1 MSYNFFQ
8 NKECEYFPCHPI
20 KDTCS
25 FSCLFCFCPL
35 YSNMDCGGQFHIL
48 DNGWK
53 DCSNCM
59 IPHYN
64 YDYVIQKLRGEK
76 KVKRFTE
83 EQIQR
88 FKEMVQHK
96 LPNYIL
102 ADVTDND
109 TSGYMKIS
117 LQFPDGSK
125 VSYAYQ
131 LQDDTELTEELA
143 GHGIRCAIDIAMTN
157 LNNHLKLL
165 EKVKNSVK

>member
-8 NKECEYFPCHPI
+8 NRQCEYFPCHNI
-20 KDTCS
+20 RDIGN

-53 DCSNCM
+53 DCSNCT
-59 IPHYN
+59 IPHYS

-76 KVKRFTE
+76 KVKRFTN

-88 FKEMVQHK
+88 FKEMVQGK
-96 LPNYIL
+96 LPGYIV
-102 ADVTDND
+102 ADVSDND
-109 TSGYMKIS
+109 TSGYMKVS
-117 LQFPDGSK
+117 LQFPDRSK
-125 VSYAYQ
+125 VSYVYQ
-131 LQDDTELTEELA
+131 LQNDTELA
-143 GHGIRCAIDIAMTN
+143 MHCIRCAIDIAITN

-165 EKVKNSVK
+165 EKVKRYGRNYTD

>member
-20 KDTCS
+20 KDSCN

-35 YSNMDCGGQFHIL
+35 YSNMECGGQFHIL
-48 DNGWK
+48 DNGCK
-53 DCSNCM
+53 DCSNCT
-59 IPHYN
+59 IPHYS

-83 EQIQR
+83 KQMHR
-88 FKEMVQHK
+88 FKAMVQYK

-102 ADVTDND
+102 VDVTVND
-109 TSGYMKIS
+109 TSGYMKTS

-125 VSYAYQ
+125 VSYVYQ
-131 LQDDTELTEELA
+131 LQDDTQLTEELA
-143 GHGIRCAIDIAMTN
+143 GHCIRCALDISMTN
-157 LNNHLKLL
+157 INSHLKLL
-165 EKVKNSVK
+165 QNLRNSL